1 MNNINGYVFGNQ
13 WSNTADIYS
22 GSNENKTK
30 TSQSSAAAKQKGG
43 KVTVRKTIK
52 AAGYMMRIAQA
63 RTPAQVSGVIR
74 TARADMQ
81 FVKSCNS
88 REGDTAK
95 AMRILKQVVAKSK
108 VKIQKLKS
116 EEELEKQERLARSA
130 KKKKLEE
137 QIRKKKNKQRKER
150 TAKEAADTCNNEE
163 ATVSKTTYIDGTGI
177 VMAADDSLGVS
188 GNAMTAESIPSAETV
203 ISAEGIAAGSYI
215 EAAL

>member
-1 MNNINGYVFGNQ
+1 MNITNGYVFGNQ
-13 WSNTADIYS
+13 WSNGVDIYN
-22 GSNENKTK
+22 GSNKNKAEAGR
-30 TSQSSAAAKQKGG
+30 SSAAKQTGG

-74 TARADMQ
+74 TARADIQ

-88 REGDTAK
+88 QEGETAK
-95 AMRILKQVVAKSK
+95 AIRILKQVVAKSK

-116 EEELEKQERLARSA
+116 EEAMERQEMLARSA
-130 KKKKLEE
+130 QKKELEE

-163 ATVSKTTYIDGTGI
+163 ATVSKTTYID
-177 VMAADDSLGVS
+177 AAGSVITAHDSLGVPGS
-188 GNAMTAESIPSAETV
+188 GMTAGSVPSTEAA
-203 ISAEGIAAGSYI
+203 ISAGSSI
-215 EAAL
+215 EAVL